1 MSGRMVGSPVVNR
14 TRLLIALVLV
24 SLMHW
29 AMQGE
34 LLPIHAAEW
43 RWGWMALSGLIG
55 FVLGDVMLF
64 QAFVMIGPR
73 LSMLL
78 MALAPVM
85 GAMMA
90 WVLLNETLAPVEII
104 GILLAIGGVAWVV
117 TDRSK
122 EANGGVVDTSSRYYL
137 IGVLLGLGGALGQA
151 GGLIAS
157 KKGLEGDFS
166 ALSGNLM
173 RIVVSTIFMWGLA
186 AGQRQVGNTVHL
198 LREHPRAL
206 GIISAGAVFGPFV
219 GVWLSLIAVQ
229 HASVGV
235 ASTLMSLT
243 PVILLPVSYVLVRE
257 KITSRAIVGT
267 MLAFAGT
274 AVLFLS

>member
-157 KKGLEGDFS
+157 KKGLGGDFS

-243 PVILLPVSYVLVRE
+243 PVILLPVSYVLFRE

>member
-243 PVILLPVSYVLVRE
+243 PVILLPMSYVLFRE